1 MKRGFTLVELL
12 VVVGMIA
19 VLGGAMVASV
29 SNAQRRAKLSKAE
42 VDAGEMTK
50 AILAYA
56 NYTDEGTLESVANF
70 DDAPAKE
77 SDLAFILGRVQGRG
91 DSNVPVLYNGAV
103 KNGFIMDPWG
113 NPYRVTIKAG
123 EEVKPDGVPDMNLK
137 LFYPNWHRLS
147 EVER

>member
-19 VLGGAMVASV
+19 ILGGAMVTSI
-29 SNAQRRAKLSKAE
+29 SNAQLRAKISKAT
-42 VDAGEMTK
+42 VDVGEITK

-56 NYTDEGTLESVANF
+56 NYTDDGSLASVTME
-70 DDAPAKE
+70 DAPAQE
-77 SDLAFILGRVQGRG
+77 SKLAFILGRVSGRG

-103 KNGFIMDPWG
+103 RNGFLLDPWG
-113 NPYRVTIKAG
+113 NPYRITIKQG
-123 EEVKPDGVPDMNLK
+123 KTVSPPGVSDLKLK

-147 EVER
+147 EGER